1 MFAGLCTRR
10 WPRHQIYRIMK
21 NVDIKTPTGV
31 LYSSWKR
38 RLCLRKN
45 VKQCSHLLMNI
56 EGCTK
61 LMCLTNH
68 NRNLQTDNVPVL
80 TDVHNAVNIYH
91 GNPNINLCRY
101 YNTVSMEDIPAVSES
116 QIRKTLKSYG
126 LNFVDGF
133 TCLVIEC
140 PVCLQHVKRRT
151 GKMYVNK
158 VTGKVLTLVK
168 CLVQHLKYFLH
179 SIESIQGIFHRNS
192 IFKCSKEIDPYGFV
206 IITNFKSF
214 LRS

>member
-10 WPRHQIYRIMK
+10 WPRHQTYRIMK
-21 NVDIKTPTGV
+21 NIDIKTPTGV

-38 RLCLRKN
+38 GLFLSD
-45 VKQCSHLLMNI
+45 VIQCPHLLMNI
-56 EGCTK
+56 QGYTK
-61 LMCLTNH
+61 IMCLTNH
-68 NRNLQTDNVPVL
+68 NTNLQTDYVPVL
-80 TDVHNAVNIYH
+80 RDVHGAVNIYH

-101 YNTVSMEDIPAVSES
+101 YNTVSMEDVPVVSES

-140 PVCLQHVKRRT
+140 PVCLQHVKKRT
-151 GKMYVNK
+151 GRIYVNK

-168 CLVQHLKYFLH
+168 VSRVY
-179 SIESIQGIFHRNS
+179 SNI
-192 IFKCSKEIDPYGFV
+192 
-206 IITNFKSF
+206 
-214 LRS
+214 